1 MGAIKGGTPSG
12 KRALHFGSAGI
23 ALLVAACGGGGEA
36 TPPPAIQLAFESAAS
51 SAVEGTNAPLRVVL
65 HTAQPLAAEVRVD
78 LTLQSGGTATEGVD
92 TGAVDGVQLVFP
104 IGSTEGTLAEYLL
117 AVTDD
122 LSVEGANETLRIAL
136 SSPTGGAAIWGTALH
151 TLTLG
156 EDDFATLEFDAT
168 SSATADESAGPHPI
182 TITLDLPAGG
192 DLAVD
197 SSVQL
202 ADLGTGSATG
212 NVDYT
217 GFGTTTLNI
226 PSGSADGASF
236 VWNVQVQPD
245 TNVEGDETVGLELR
259 VPSAGLQLGGRV
271 SHTMTITEDDIAA
284 ASSFYAQLDGGSP
297 LLGGETVPFGNLT
310 VGAGPSAPVSFQLT
324 NSSGSP
330 IAMSPLMMT
339 GNDGDFAIR
348 TSGSVAAGALALPE
362 PALFPGAAEAPD
374 EDPEQG
380 RVIEWDSAQLL
391 DLAGRSRL
399 LLDAVPLP
407 GGGTTS
413 LELTRLPSPW
423 STDAVL
429 KIDGVAAPGG
439 PQAVLGDLSL
449 WRGHV
454 VGMPESSVFL
464 AFSSEGSRG
473 WIRPDAS
480 WGSEIELVSD
490 GRDAD
495 SAAPAAS
502 RFVYGAAQMPTEG
515 AASCSGVRI
524 RPDDGTGGVLEP
536 AALTTGLDLAECR
549 LAIETDY
556 QLYQKFGSVPATTNY
571 VTELIAA
578 VSERYE
584 IDAQT
589 RLTIAYLG
597 VHSSSND
604 GWTSQDSGGDAGDLL
619 DEFRAAWAPSSWPVS
634 ADLAHFLSGA
644 SLGGGI
650 AYVNALCSQSFGF
663 GVSGSLHGQTNWAT
677 WDYSP
682 SVLSWD
688 FVVVAH
694 ELGHNFGASH
704 THDYCPPLDH
714 CYSNCDGTSNCPRG
728 TIMSYCHSCGG
739 MSNIDLEFHPFIAD
753 RMRSNVASSCLD
765 SASLPGGTAV
775 TFELSFDPTSGTGAK
790 AATVSFTHDSAE
802 LPSPFTLQLSGN
814 AQ

>member
-1 MGAIKGGTPSG
+1 MGAIKDGTPSG
-12 KRALHFGSAGI
+12 KHALHYLGAGI
-23 ALLVAACGGGGEA
+23 ALFATACGGGGEA
-36 TPPPAIQLAFESAAS
+36 TPTPAIQLTFESASS
-51 SAVEGTNAPLRVVL
+51 SAAEGASAPLRVVL
-65 HTAQPLAAEVRVD
+65 HTAQALDAEVRVD
-78 LTLQSGGTATEGVD
+78 LSLVSGGTATEGVD
-92 TGAVDGVQLVFP
+92 TGAFDGVQLVFP
-104 IGSTEGTLAEYLL
+104 IGSTEGTVAQHML

-122 LSVEGANETLRIAL
+122 LSVEGTDETLRIGLTA
-136 SSPTGGAAIWGTALH
+136 PTGGGVIWGTALH
-151 TLTLG
+151 TLTLT
-156 EDDFATLEFDAT
+156 EDDFATLEFAA
-168 SSATADESAGPHPI
+168 SASATADESAAPFPI
-182 TITLDLPAGG
+182 SVTLDLPAGG
-192 DLAVD
+192 NLAVD
-197 SSVQL
+197 LSVQL
-202 ADLGTGSATG
+202 ADVGTGSATG
-212 NVDYT
+212 NLDYT
-217 GFGTTTLNI
+217 SFGTTSLNI
-226 PSGSADGASF
+226 PAGSVDGASF
-236 VWNVQVQPD
+236 DWNVQVQAD
-245 TNVEGDETVGLELR
+245 TDVEGDETIGLELR
-259 VPSAGLQLGGRV
+259 NPSAGALLGGRAT
-271 SHTMTITEDDIAA
+271 HTMTITEDDVAA
-284 ASSFYAQLDGGSP
+284 ASSFYAQLDGGAP

-310 VGAGPSAPVSFQLT
+310 LGSGPSTPVSFQIT
-324 NSSGSP
+324 NSGAGP
-330 IAMSPLMMT
+330 VAMSPLVMT
-339 GNDGDFAIR
+339 GNDGDYSIR

-380 RVIEWDSAQLL
+380 RVIEWDAAQLL

-407 GGGTTS
+407 GGGTIS

-423 STDAVL
+423 SADAMLQV
-429 KIDGVAAPGG
+429 DGAVVPGG
-439 PQAVLGDLSL
+439 PEAVLGDLSL
-449 WRGHV
+449 WRGQV
-454 VGMPESSVFL
+454 VGMPEASVFL
-464 AFSSEGSRG
+464 AFSSHGSRG

-490 GRDAD
+490 GRDD
-495 SAAPAAS
+495 ESAAPAAS
-502 RFVYGAAQMPTEG
+502 RFVYGAAQMPAEG
-515 AASCSGVRI
+515 AASCSGVRV

-536 AALTTGLDLAECR
+536 SALTTGLDLAECR

-597 VHSSSND
+597 VHSNSND

-663 GVSGSLHGQTNWAT
+663 GVSGSLHGMTNWAT
-677 WDYSP
+677 WDFSP

-714 CYSNCDGTSNCPRG
+714 CYSNCDGTTNCPRG

-739 MSNIDLEFHPFIAD
+739 MSNIDLVFHPFIAD
-753 RMRSNVASSCLD
+753 RMRSNVATSCLD
-765 SASLPGGTAV
+765 SASLPGGTSV
-775 TFELSFDPTSGTGAK
+775 TFELAFDPTSSTGAK
-790 AATVSFTHDSAE
+790 AAALSFTHDSSE
-802 LPSPFTLQLSGN
+802 LPSPFTLQLTGN